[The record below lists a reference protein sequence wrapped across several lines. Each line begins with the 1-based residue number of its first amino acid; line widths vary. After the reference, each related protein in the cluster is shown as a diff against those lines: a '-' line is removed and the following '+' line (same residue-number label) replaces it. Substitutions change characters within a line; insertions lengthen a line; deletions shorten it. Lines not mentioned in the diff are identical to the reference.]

1 MDPLPD
7 PSSLVPEELKLLINQ
22 LVSREQEVSNTRHVL
37 HAQIDALRRAVVD
50 RLRDEGS
57 TVIFGPD
64 TLGPGT
70 AGVREPRTPRPQ
82 RGSDGAALPEPL
94 DADVGPNERPR
105 QDPPHGY

>member
-70 AGVREPRTPRPQ
+70 ADVR
-82 RGSDGAALPEPL
+82 
-94 DADVGPNERPR
+94 VERLR
-105 QDPPHGY
+105 